1 VRDEV
6 PDRLE
11 AELTAAETAEQHRA
25 RFPHAT
31 IEVKEAADLTVAGGR
46 LLRFALDYVVETA
59 IVHSDRDHPSVS
71 RSGVLRC
78 WPAVPDRP
86 G

>member
-1 VRDEV
+1 
-6 PDRLE
+6 
-11 AELTAAETAEQHRA
+11 
-25 RFPHAT
+25 
-31 IEVKEAADLTVAGGR
+31 
-46 LLRFALDYVVETA
+46 LLGFALDYVVETA
-59 IVHSDRDHPSVS
+59 IVHSDREHPSVS